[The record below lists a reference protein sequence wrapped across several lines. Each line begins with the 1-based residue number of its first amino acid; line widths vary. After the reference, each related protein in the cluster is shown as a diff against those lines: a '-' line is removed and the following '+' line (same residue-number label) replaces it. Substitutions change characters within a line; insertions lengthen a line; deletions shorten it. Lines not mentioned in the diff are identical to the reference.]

1 MQNLI
6 FNAPFFSDFS
16 PRDIGSHI
24 MGMLKNYGKVYNIE
38 SEVKTKSGE
47 LRSIMYTAA
56 LIEMKGEEAVISV
69 MVDITERKKLE
80 DALRQSQKMDVIGQL
95 TGGIAHDFNNMLA
108 GIMGSAE
115 ILKLKIKDK
124 PDLLKHVDVVMKSSD
139 RAADLIKKLMAFARR
154 GIEITTIIDSH
165 EIITESVVILERSI
179 DRKIKI
185 GTQLNALSSFVKG
198 DPVLLQNVILNLGL
212 NARDAMPHGGSLTIS
227 TDNVIVDEKFIDQRH
242 YEIVPG
248 KYVAIYVE
256 DTGSGMNSDLQTRIF
271 EPFFTTK
278 PEGKGTGLGLSVVY
292 GTVKEH
298 HGFIEVYSEP
308 GEGAIIKVYLP
319 AAEPGAEGEIINE
332 YEPLGGDGAV
342 LVVDDEDI
350 VCTIAG
356 SLLESLGYKCFFA
369 ENGLEAIKIYAQEK
383 DRIDAVLLDIIM
395 PGISGVETYQR
406 LLEIDEN
413 VKVVFSSGFRRDERV
428 GGLIKSGKKR
438 FIQKPYH
445 LMELSRI
452 IHETIYGD

>member
-1 MQNLI
+1 
-6 FNAPFFSDFS
+6 
-16 PRDIGSHI
+16 
-24 MGMLKNYGKVYNIE
+24 
-38 SEVKTKSGE
+38 
-47 LRSIMYTAA
+47 
-56 LIEMKGEEAVISV
+56 
-69 MVDITERKKLE
+69 
-80 DALRQSQKMDVIGQL
+80 
-95 TGGIAHDFNNMLA
+95 MLA

-248 KYVAIYVE
+248 KYAAIYVE